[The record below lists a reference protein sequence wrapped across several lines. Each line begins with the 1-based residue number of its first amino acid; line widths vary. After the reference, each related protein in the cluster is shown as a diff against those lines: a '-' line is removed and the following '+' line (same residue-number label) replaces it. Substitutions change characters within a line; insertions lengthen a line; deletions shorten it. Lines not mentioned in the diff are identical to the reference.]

1 MRVVLVAAPSDI
13 HCIRWANALNE
24 NNIDVH
30 ICYVSNHKPRIEEI
44 DKGISLHELKFA
56 APLGYYF
63 NKFFLKRII
72 SNLKPD
78 ILHVHY
84 ASGYGTLGRLVN
96 SKEISIL
103 SVYGSDIYDFPYK
116 NKLTNLVMKKNLS
129 HYLYLGSTSEVMARQ
144 AIKVNEGLKLENIHI
159 TPFGVDVNK
168 FKFERKK
175 IEEDKVILG
184 SIKKLEKK
192 YGIEYAIKAIDI
204 IVKQNSILDIEYHI
218 YGEGSQEAFLKDLT
232 INLGLEE
239 YIFFHK
245 RIKNTEVPSK
255 LREFD
260 FFIAPSIL
268 DSESFGVSVVEAMAT
283 GVPVIASDVDGFR
296 EVLDYGYC
304 GEIVEREKPI
314 EIAKS
319 IIKLIENENLRNK
332 YSVVARERV
341 EKLYSW
347 DQNVNK
353 MISIY
358 KEVMENN

>member
-1 MRVVLVAAPSDI
+1 
-13 HCIRWANALNE
+13 
-24 NNIDVH
+24 
-30 ICYVSNHKPRIEEI
+30 
-44 DKGISLHELKFA
+44 
-56 APLGYYF
+56 
-63 NKFFLKRII
+63 
-72 SNLKPD
+72 
-78 ILHVHY
+78 
-84 ASGYGTLGRLVN
+84 
-96 SKEISIL
+96 
-103 SVYGSDIYDFPYK
+103 
-116 NKLTNLVMKKNLS
+116 MKKNFS